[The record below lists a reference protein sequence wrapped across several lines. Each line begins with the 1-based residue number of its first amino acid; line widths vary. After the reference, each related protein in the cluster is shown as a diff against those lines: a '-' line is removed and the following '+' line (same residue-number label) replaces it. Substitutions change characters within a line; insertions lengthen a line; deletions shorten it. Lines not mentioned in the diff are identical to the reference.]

1 MNIFLFVL
9 LLMLTLNFHSIVKE
23 VFKNSKWVYASE
35 YSFKP
40 KNLRHLLLSQVF
52 YHIANHWQS

>member
-1 MNIFLFVL
+1 MNIYLIFL

-23 VFKNSKWVYASE
+23 IFKNSKGVYAYE

-40 KNLRHLLLSQVF
+40 KKT
-52 YHIANHWQS
+52 

>member
-1 MNIFLFVL
+1 
-9 LLMLTLNFHSIVKE
+9 MLTLNFHSIVKE
-23 VFKNSKWVYASE
+23 IFKNSKGVYAYE

-52 YHIANHWQS
+52 YHIANH

>member
-1 MNIFLFVL
+1 MNIYLFVI

-23 VFKNSKWVYASE
+23 IFKNSKGVYAYE

-40 KNLRHLLLSQVF
+40 KKPETSFIVPSFLS
-52 YHIANHWQS
+52 YS